1 DPLPVLPLTLGG
13 DWVEVKRCD
22 NECCEDPDY
31 PYTWE
36 YSVSYVRFENPNAD
50 HNGPAPYSVTY
61 LIAVANDIQGAKNQM
76 DVWRADLTSPYVTN
90 CGRELTGL
98 PAFGMDSHGYVQRYF
113 HPVTLECWPA
123 DKYPVPYYLR
133 FRIANVLVL
142 VVTLS
147 NNDDEAPRAADLI
160 RRGQVIEQRV
170 RDQLV
175 YN

>member
-1 DPLPVLPLTLGG
+1 MKSERLQQAIEVGMVQVDEVTLHAIILAPPNLNELTDDEWIDVLQAAT
-13 DWVEVKRCD
+13 EV
-22 NECCEDPDY
+22 
-31 PYTWE
+31 
-36 YSVSYVRFENPNAD
+36 
-50 HNGPAPYSVTY
+50 
-61 LIAVANDIQGAKNQM
+61 
-76 DVWRADLTSPYVTN
+76 
-90 CGRELTGL
+90 GRELTGL

-123 DKYPVPYYLR
+123 DKYPVSYYLR

-142 VVTLS
+142 VATLS

-170 RDQLV
+170 RDKLV